1 MMLFI
6 LIILLLSYTTYAIL
20 NSKVT
25 DEERDEML
33 DSGDM
38 FP

>member
-6 LIILLLSYTTYAIL
+6 FIILLLSFTAYAIL
-20 NSKVT
+20 NNKVT

>member
-1 MMLFI
+1 MML
-6 LIILLLSYTTYAIL
+6 LIVLALIVYTVYAIMT
-20 NSKVT
+20 NKVT

-33 DSGDM
+33 NSEDM